1 MSKFPEGHFM
11 ATVRIGDKGQIVI
24 PKEVREMFGIAPGD
38 TLLLL
43 ADKSRGIALPPPE
56 ECQKIQNE
64 IFRRINNERN

>member
-1 MSKFPEGHFM
+1 MSKLPEGYFM
-11 ATVRIGDKGQIVI
+11 TTVRIGDKGQIVI

-56 ECQKIQNE
+56 ECQNIQNE

>member
-1 MSKFPEGHFM
+1 MSKLPEGYFM
-11 ATVRIGDKGQIVI
+11 TTVRIGDKGQIVI
-24 PKEVREMFGIAPGD
+24 PKEVREMFGIGPGD

>member
-1 MSKFPEGHFM
+1 MSKIPEGYFM
-11 ATVRIGDKGQIVI
+11 TTVRISDKGQIVI

-43 ADKSRGIALPPPE
+43 ADKNRGIALPPPE

-64 IFRRINNERN
+64 IFRRINE

>member
-1 MSKFPEGHFM
+1 MSKIPEGYFM
-11 ATVRIGDKGQIVI
+11 TTVRIGDKGQIVI
-24 PKEVREMFGIAPGD
+24 PKEVREMFGIGPGD

-56 ECQKIQNE
+56 ECQKIQSE

>member
-1 MSKFPEGHFM
+1 MSKIPEGYFM
-11 ATVRIGDKGQIVI
+11 TTVRIGDKGQIVI
-24 PKEVREMFGIAPGD
+24 PKEVREMFGIGPGD

>member
-1 MSKFPEGHFM
+1 MSKLPEGYFM
-11 ATVRIGDKGQIVI
+11 TTVRIGDKGQIVI

>member
-1 MSKFPEGHFM
+1 MSKFPEGHFL

-64 IFRRINNERN
+64 IFRRINNERH

>member
-64 IFRRINNERN
+64 IFRRINNERH

>member
-1 MSKFPEGHFM
+1 MSKFPEAHFM

-56 ECQKIQNE
+56 ECQNIQNE